1 MSESQGI
8 TVQELKKEIESLR
21 KRIEEVKTLLREEE
35 ENAAQQS
42 QREDRIAQILDKKFR
57 MAENTLKSLQEK
69 RQLQVKEC
77 EELKKQLNQQF
88 SSTGYEELENEVKK
102 KQQML
107 SALQISLE
115 KLKSNNL
122 SLKTQIEKSREQLFE
137 VIVQNEENTSKNS
150 QPPAGEIRNI
160 INDLTSKKIQLETI
174 LREKKEQEEQTLKE
188 LKEIE
193 LRLAEATEQYM
204 KLQSI
209 INKEWQEGW

>member
-35 ENAAQQS
+35 DNAAQQS

-57 MAENTLKSLQEK
+57 RTDNILKSLQEK
-69 RQLQVKEC
+69 RQLQVKEL

-88 SSTGYEELENEVKK
+88 SRAEYEELENEVKK

-115 KLKSNNL
+115 TIHSNNL
-122 SLKTQIEKSREQLFE
+122 ALKTQIAKSKIMLSEVLAQKEEEKSK
-137 VIVQNEENTSKNS
+137 SS
-150 QPPAGEIRNI
+150 QQSSGVIRNI

-174 LREKKEQEEQTLKE
+174 LREKKKQEEQTLKE

-193 LRLAEATEQYM
+193 LRLAEATEHYM

-209 INKEWQEGW
+209 INKEWQEG

>member
-8 TVQELKKEIESLR
+8 TVQKLKKEIESLR

-35 ENAAQQS
+35 DNAAQQS
-42 QREDRIAQILDKKFR
+42 QREDRVTQILDKKFR
-57 MAENTLKSLQEK
+57 RAENTLISLQEK
-69 RQLQVKEC
+69 RQLQVKEL
-77 EELKKQLNQQF
+77 EELEKQLNQQF
-88 SSTGYEELENEVKK
+88 SKAGYEELENEVKK
-102 KQQML
+102 KQRTL
-107 SALQISLE
+107 STLQISLE
-115 KLKSNNL
+115 KLNSNNL
-122 SLKTQIEKSREQLFE
+122 NLKTQIKNSRELLSEVIAQKEEEKSK
-137 VIVQNEENTSKNS
+137 SS
-150 QPPAGEIRNI
+150 QQSSGEIRNI

-174 LREKKEQEEQTLKE
+174 LREKKKQEEQTLKE